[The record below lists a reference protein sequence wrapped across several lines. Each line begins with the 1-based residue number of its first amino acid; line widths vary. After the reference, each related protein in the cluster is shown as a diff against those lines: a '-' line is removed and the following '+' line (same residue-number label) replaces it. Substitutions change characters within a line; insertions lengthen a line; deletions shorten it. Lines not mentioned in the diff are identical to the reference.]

1 MCGES
6 GGAWLQW
13 RASQARS
20 TLERVGSAR
29 PESGHGAAPGRSLF
43 ERNQEVRKPASPSLL
58 ISVKVLL
65 DKKVQAQIHI

>member
-6 GGAWLQW
+6 GGRWVESEP
-13 RASQARS
+13 SQVD
-20 TLERVGSAR
+20 VGASAR

-43 ERNQEVRKPASPSLL
+43 ERNQEVRKPTSPSLV

-65 DKKVQAQIHI
+65 DKKARTQIHI